1 MHKFNLCH
9 LLYLLQDSVWSLGLS
24 ILKHII
30 RHIRKSL
37 PMFQL
42 FQFFNASSKCG
53 LNYMMHITDWTNI
66 DIDIRHVGHC
76 LTTFLDSFTL
86 ATNFLLEIETLFYS
100 PPPPLFLFVYL
111 FFTHNATQNMW
122 SWFIFNAIYLMET
135 AQGGGCGRQ
144 KFAEL
149 NVFLINMKS
158 SHSVIFLHWIL
169 MVLFWTLM
177 FEI

>member
-53 LNYMMHITDWTNI
+53 LNYMMHITDWTII

-100 PPPPLFLFVYL
+100 PPPSSFYL
-111 FFTHNATQNMW
+111 F
-122 SWFIFNAIYLMET
+122 IY
-135 AQGGGCGRQ
+135 
-144 KFAEL
+144 
-149 NVFLINMKS
+149 
-158 SHSVIFLHWIL
+158 FLHTML
-169 MVLFWTLM
+169 LRTCGHGLFFMQYIWWKLLR
-177 FEI
+177 EGAVVDKNLRN

>member
-1 MHKFNLCH
+1 MCKFNLCH

-66 DIDIRHVGHC
+66 DIDIRHVGQC

-100 PPPPLFLFVYL
+100 PPLFFF

-122 SWFIFNAIYLMET
+122 SWFIFHAIYLMET

-149 NVFLINMKS
+149 NVVVFLINMKS
-158 SHSVIFLHWIL
+158 SHSVIFLHCNL

>member
-100 PPPPLFLFVYL
+100 PPPP
-111 FFTHNATQNMW
+111 FFKICL
-122 SWFIFNAIYLMET
+122 FIFYTQRYSEHVVMVYFSCNIFD
-135 AQGGGCGRQ
+135 GNCSGRG
-144 KFAEL
+144 L
-149 NVFLINMKS
+149 
-158 SHSVIFLHWIL
+158 W
-169 MVLFWTLM
+169 
-177 FEI
+177 